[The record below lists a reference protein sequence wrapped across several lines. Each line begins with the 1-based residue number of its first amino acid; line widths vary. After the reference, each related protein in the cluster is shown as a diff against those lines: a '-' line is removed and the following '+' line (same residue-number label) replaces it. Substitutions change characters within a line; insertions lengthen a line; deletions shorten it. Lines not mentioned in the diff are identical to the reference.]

1 MKNDLLVIN
10 GIDNQTVSHDVGRRN
25 AWSGTTREGHPC
37 LAALHASVDGI
48 GQAMSFLTSGGSDAT
63 AGLLVATRAGDP
75 SVLLSLVEP
84 YKASIGPSAGS
95 MLLPDS
101 IQELIQETQDA
112 RHVRMASQSRLPR
125 RAEVMTR
132 FNNFRAAESS
142 SMAGLTSALDE
153 IGALAVPRPADNP
166 LIEKVELAVAG
177 MKAGITTTANVFL
190 GDLIHTK
197 TIGTTKTANEFS
209 SRAILRP

>member
-1 MKNDLLVIN
+1 M
-10 GIDNQTVSHDVGRRN
+10 
-25 AWSGTTREGHPC
+25 
-37 LAALHASVDGI
+37 
-48 GQAMSFLTSGGSDAT
+48 SGGAV
-63 AGLLVATRAGDP
+63 LVGDHARGASLPRRPSCECGRNRAGNVLSYLGWLRCDGWSLGSHSGRDP
-75 SVLLSLVEP
+75 SLLLSLVEP

-101 IQELIQETQDA
+101 IRELIQETQDA

-142 SMAGLTSALDE
+142 SMAGLTGALDE

-209 SRAILRP
+209 SRAILRPWTTRQ